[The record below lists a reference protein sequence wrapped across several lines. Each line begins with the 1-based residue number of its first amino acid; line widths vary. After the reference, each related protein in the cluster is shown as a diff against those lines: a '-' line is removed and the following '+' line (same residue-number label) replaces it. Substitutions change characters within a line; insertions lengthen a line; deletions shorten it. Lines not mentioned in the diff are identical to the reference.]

1 MKVYLI
7 RHAQSE
13 ENVLD
18 LKAYT
23 TISDF
28 NELLRRSYA
37 TPLTRLGEAQAQSVV
52 RKLSGIHITQLYT
65 SPFARTLA
73 TATAIGDAFGLLP
86 EPVDDLREV
95 LPPPMHP
102 DRRAGSLRRL
112 FVQSYLEMFWPWGE
126 GESWLVSY
134 RRAQSVW
141 ARLTTQ
147 TVGDIAL
154 VSHRGLISLILFSLR
169 RSREWRIMTQDI
181 SNGGVSLVVR
191 REEPTSG

>member
-13 ENVLD
+13 ENILD
-18 LKAYT
+18 LRAYT

-37 TPLTRLGEAQAQSVV
+37 TPLTPLGEAQARSVV
-52 RKLSGIHITQLYT
+52 RKLSGASIKRLYT

-73 TATAIGDAFGLLP
+73 TATAIGDALGLIPNP
-86 EPVDDLREV
+86 EDDLREV

-102 DRRAGSLRRL
+102 ARRAGSLRRL

-141 ARLTTQ
+141 GRLTHQ
-147 TVGDIAL
+147 VDGDIAI
-154 VSHRGLISLILFSLR
+154 VSHRGLISLILLSLR
-169 RSREWRIMTQDI
+169 RGREWQIMTQDI

-191 REEPTSG
+191 QD